1 MNLQDP
7 TQLQQAVH
15 DLLCGQ
21 LDEATRLELLGKLAH
36 DEQIRR
42 ELAEAIDTHRLCAE
56 AIGLAACESRVAEG
70 VRSAQATLR
79 HAPGSQGRRLPRF
92 SLLAHWRN
100 LPALAAIVVI
110 GFCVYMAIVA
120 SRGPLVVQQVVQ
132 APSLAQ
138 GASLSETDLRA
149 YRQVWQQVVSRG
161 ERGQSWLLLSDGTG
175 QFGRLDQ
182 SPPGGT
188 GLVALRC
195 LLISPEGKLLG
206 SSCVLLPA
214 QAQITLSLPEIASL
228 GEEIQCQV
236 TTGGQ
241 RAGMALTT
249 YQDSRQVAGLQG
261 EVPVGARPTEIG
273 QFKVKGQNV
282 HVVLQA
288 TTVEES

>member
-21 LDEATRLELLGKLAH
+21 LDEANRLDLLEKFAH
-36 DEQIRR
+36 DEQARR
-42 ELAEAIDTHRLCAE
+42 ELAEALETYRLCAE
-56 AIGLAACESRVAEG
+56 AIGLGASESRVAEG
-70 VRSAQATLR
+70 MRSAQAMLR
-79 HAPGSQGRRLPRF
+79 HAPDSPGRRFRLLPHR
-92 SLLAHWRN
+92 RN

-110 GFCVYMAIVA
+110 GLCVYMAILV
-120 SRGPLVVQQVVQ
+120 SKGPLVVQQVVQ
-132 APSLAQ
+132 PAPLAQ
-138 GASLSETDLRA
+138 PASLSDTDLRA
-149 YRQVWQQVVSRG
+149 YRQIWQQVVSRG

-182 SPPGGT
+182 SGGT

-195 LLISPEGKLLG
+195 LLINAEGRLLG
-206 SSCVLLPA
+206 SSCVLLPS

-249 YQDSRQVAGLQG
+249 YQDSRQIAGLQG
-261 EVPVGARPTEIG
+261 EVPVGSRPTEIG

-282 HVVLQA
+282 RVVLQA
-288 TTVEES
+288 TPVEES